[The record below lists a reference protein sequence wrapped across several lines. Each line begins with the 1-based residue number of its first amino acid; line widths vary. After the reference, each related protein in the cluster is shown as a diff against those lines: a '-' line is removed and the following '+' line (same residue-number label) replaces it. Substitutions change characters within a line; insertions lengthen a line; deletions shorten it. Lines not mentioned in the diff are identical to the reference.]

1 MNGIEIWLVRG
12 IVQKFK
18 GTAWTSIPGALDI
31 FAFCSPILGLVFH
44 APTSGLHPFVIV
56 CKGCQQNIPAPIE
69 TMPDSWIIAE
79 CPLCRQPR
87 RYLPTDIFQGRLS
100 HELVTKTRQTGG
112 ERWAK

>member
-1 MNGIEIWLVRG
+1 MKGIEVWLVRG
-12 IVQKFK
+12 IVENLRVR
-18 GTAWTSIPGALDI
+18 PGLPFPAALDI
-31 FAFCSPILGLVFH
+31 FSFCSPILVPMFH
-44 APTSGLHPFVIV
+44 APTSGHYPFVIV
-56 CKGCQQNIPAPIE
+56 CKGCHQNIPAPVE

-100 HELVTKTRQTGG
+100 HEFVAKIRQTGG